1 MPNVSRKRLLQSIR
15 KEKNTVARD
24 RMLACLHRKE
34 GWSIRRICKIM
45 VRPYSTMRDWLWRM
59 QEGGIRCRH
68 DKERGR
74 RKCKIP
80 KKVFRAVRR
89 WVKKEPSDFKFE
101 SGSWQLNLLLEMI
114 RERFGLEC
122 NARTLRRWL
131 RRNRLSWRKS
141 RHVPYKTASKSVQM
155 EFKQKAGGQACQM
168 RAEGYAVFTE
178 DEAAIQTQQNPN
190 YGWRPTGGR
199 ETSKTTFST
208 RSIRMFGAMSEDRLL
223 IKAVD
228 SANSETFQEFLE
240 EIRRD
245 HPKFYMVLDNASCHK
260 SKTIREYVESAGD
273 DIALEF
279 LPPYTPQL
287 NPIETAWRDLKRR
300 LAGRHFRSTDELK
313 RAITTIVECEMG
325 NRLKGYLA
333 A

>member
-15 KEKNTVARD
+15 KEKNTVAGD
-24 RMLACLHRKE
+24 RLRACLHRKD
-34 GWSIRRICKIM
+34 GCSIRRICEIM
-45 VRPYSTMRDWLWRM
+45 VRPYSTMRDWVWRM

-68 DKERGR
+68 DRRRGR
-74 RKCKIP
+74 RECKIP
-80 KKVFRAVRR
+80 KKVFRAVRC
-89 WVKKEPSDFKFE
+89 WVKKEPKDFGFE
-101 SGSWQLNLLLEMI
+101 SGPWQLNLLLEMI
-114 RERFGLEC
+114 RKRFGLEC

-131 RRNRLSWRKS
+131 RRIRLSWRKS
-141 RHVPYKTASKSVQM
+141 RHVPYKTASKIVQM
-155 EFKQKAGGQACQM
+155 EFKQKAGEQARLMC
-168 RAEGYAVFTE
+168 AAGYAVFTE

-208 RSIRMFGAMSEDRLL
+208 RSIRMFGAMSKDRL
-223 IKAVD
+223 IISIVD

-260 SKTIREYVESAGD
+260 SKAIRKYLESTGD
-273 DIALEF
+273 DIAFEF

-287 NPIETAWRDLKRR
+287 NPIETMWRNLKRR
-300 LAGRHFRSTDELK
+300 LACRYFKSTDELK
-313 RAITTIVECEMG
+313 RAVTTIVEREMG

>member
-1 MPNVSRKRLLQSIR
+1 M
-15 KEKNTVARD
+15 
-24 RMLACLHRKE
+24 
-34 GWSIRRICKIM
+34 
-45 VRPYSTMRDWLWRM
+45 
-59 QEGGIRCRH
+59 
-68 DKERGR
+68 
-74 RKCKIP
+74 
-80 KKVFRAVRR
+80 
-89 WVKKEPSDFKFE
+89 KKEPKDFEFE

-114 RERFGLEC
+114 RKRFGLEC

-131 RRNRLSWRKS
+131 RRIRRSWRKS
-141 RHVPYKTASKSVQM
+141 RHVPYRTASKTVQM
-155 EFKQKAGGQACQM
+155 EFKEKAGGQACLM
-168 RAEGYAVFTE
+168 CAAGYDVFTE
-178 DEAAIQTQQNPN
+178 DEAAVQMQQNPK

-208 RSIRMFGAMSEDRLL
+208 RSIRMFGAMSKDRL
-223 IKAVD
+223 IISIVD

-240 EIRRD
+240 GIRRD

-260 SKTIREYVESAGD
+260 SKAIQKYVKSAGD

-279 LPPYTPQL
+279 LSPPPYTPQL
-287 NPIETAWRDLKRR
+287 NPVETAWRDLKRR

-313 RAITTIVECEMG
+313 HSITTIVECEMG